1 MTGTLLEVRGLSS
14 GYGESQV
21 LDGVSFAMGVE
32 SVGILGR
39 NGMGKTT
46 LCATL
51 MGLLR
56 PSGGEVLLN
65 GQRIDGKSPERIARA
80 GISYVPQG
88 RRLFPSLTVDEHL
101 AMLAKNTRGKRW
113 TPQAVYELFPRLAD
127 RKASSGGDLSGGEQQ
142 MLAVGRALL
151 LNGSLV
157 LMDEPSEG
165 LAPTIVDVLVEA
177 VHHLVSEG
185 TAVLVVE
192 QKLRAATAMAERQL
206 IMVSGRIQAER
217 TASELL
223 ASPELQHRYLGVGTS
238 AEATD
243 NSSAPH
249 DVVST
254 SSTTLTSVEQNRTVS

>member
-1 MTGTLLEVRGLSS
+1 MTGTLLEVRGLCA

-21 LDGVSFAMGVE
+21 LDGVSFGMDVE
-32 SVGILGR
+32 AVGILGR

-51 MGLLR
+51 MGLVR
-56 PSGGEVLLN
+56 PSAGEVLLD
-65 GQRIDGKSPERIARA
+65 GRRIDGKSPEHIARS

-101 AMLAKNTRGKRW
+101 AMLAKGTKGKRW
-113 TPQAVYELFPRLAD
+113 TPKAVYELFPRLAD
-127 RKASSGGDLSGGEQQ
+127 RKGSSGGALSGGEQQ

-206 IMVSGRIQAER
+206 IMVSGRIQAES

-223 ASPELQHRYLGVGTS
+223 ANPDLQRRYLGVGS
-238 AEATD
+238 AVDAGEH
-243 NSSAPH
+243 P
-249 DVVST
+249 
-254 SSTTLTSVEQNRTVS
+254 LEPQQNRTVR

>member
-1 MTGTLLEVRGLSS
+1 MTGTLLEVQGLSS

-21 LDGVSFAMGVE
+21 LDGVTFSMGVE
-32 SVGILGR
+32 AVGILGR

-51 MGLLR
+51 MGLVR
-56 PSGGEVLLN
+56 PSAGEVLLN
-65 GQRIDGKSPERIARA
+65 GRRIDGKSPEHIARS

-101 AMLAKNTRGKRW
+101 AMLAKGTKGKRW
-113 TPQAVYELFPRLAD
+113 TPKAVYELFPRLAE
-127 RKASSGGDLSGGEQQ
+127 RKTSSGGALSGGEQQ

-165 LAPTIVDVLVEA
+165 LAPTIVDVLVDV

-206 IMVSGRIQAER
+206 VMVSGRIQAES
-217 TASELL
+217 TATELL
-223 ASPELQHRYLGVGTS
+223 SNPDLQRRYLGVGS
-238 AEATD
+238 AVDPGEHA
-243 NSSAPH
+243 SEPQ
-249 DVVST
+249 
-254 SSTTLTSVEQNRTVS
+254 QNRTVS